1 MGSETKGGALDLQHG
16 GQTHTDLWFHSLVA
30 EGQKNVNRPELS
42 KLQKSAC
49 LTATEA
55 VKLTPMAAADVLL
68 GLPPLCVMTEAEAQA
83 GV

>member
-1 MGSETKGGALDLQHG
+1 MGPETKGGAMDLHHG
-16 GQTHTDLWFHSLVA
+16 GQTHIDLWFHSLVA